1 MPDTKTPLHAR
12 HWDTM
17 AEGFTEFF
25 DSREVKGILSQER
38 PEEPYWMG
46 NLYERS
52 FICSELEL
60 HSWASGY
67 ESSFFHGS

>member
-1 MPDTKTPLHAR
+1 MPDTKTPLHAG

-25 DSREVKGILSQER
+25 DSREVKGTLSPER
-38 PEEPYWMG
+38 LEEPHWMG

-52 FICSELEL
+52 FICSALEF
-60 HSWASGY
+60 HSWASGL
-67 ESSFFHGS
+67 ESSFFDSS